1 MSDEDKAERD
11 KKYKEARNTKSNEVK
26 LNFALER
33 LRSIED
39 RLDNGISEA
48 VYRNSWAVGI
58 FGTMIVGL
66 FIAIAS
72 GAI

>member
-1 MSDEDKAERD
+1 MSDHKDRD
-11 KKYKEARNTKSNEVK
+11 KKYKEALSTKRVEVK

-33 LRSIED
+33 LQTIED

-58 FGTMIVGL
+58 FGTAIMGL
-66 FIAIAS
+66 TVAIIS
-72 GAI
+72 GAV